1 MNTKTTGLLV
11 IALIVAIGIGVFT
24 YSKSTKKEVQTATP
38 QPVME
43 KKVVQSAY
51 KDGVYTQMGDYT
63 SPGGAE
69 QIDVKLTLKNGIIME
84 ADITPKADRPISKM
98 KQEAFAK
105 EYKTSVVG
113 KDIKDL
119 QLGKIAGASLTPK
132 GFNDAVEKIKAQAQ
146 SS

>member
-11 IALIVAIGIGVFT
+11 IALIVAIGIGIFT
-24 YSKSTKKEVQTATP
+24 YAKPGKKEIQTTTP
-38 QPVME
+38 PTVME
-43 KKVVQSAY
+43 KKEVKSAY
-51 KDGVYTQMGDYT
+51 KDGVYEQMGDYT
-63 SPGGAE
+63 SPAGPE
-69 QIDVKLTLKNGIIME
+69 QIDVKLTLKNGIITE
-84 ADITPKADRPISKM
+84 AEVTPQADKPISKM

-132 GFNDAVEKIKAQAQ
+132 GFNDAVQKIKAQAQ

>member
-11 IALIVAIGIGVFT
+11 IALIVAIGIGIFT
-24 YSKSTKKEVQTATP
+24 YAKPGKKEAQTATP
-38 QPVME
+38 PTVME
-43 KKVVQSAY
+43 KKEVKSAY
-51 KDGVYTQMGDYT
+51 KDGVYEQMGGYT

-69 QIDVKLTLKNGIIME
+69 QIDVKLTLKNGIIVE
-84 ADITPKADRPISKM
+84 VDVTPKADRPISKM

-132 GFNDAVEKIKAQAQ
+132 GFNDAVEKIKAQALA
-146 SS
+146 S

>member
-11 IALIVAIGIGVFT
+11 IALIVAIGIGIFT
-24 YSKSTKKEVQTATP
+24 YAKPDKKEMQTTTP
-38 QPVME
+38 PTVME
-43 KKVVQSAY
+43 KKEVKSAY
-51 KDGVYTQMGDYT
+51 KDGVYEQMGDYT

-69 QIDVKLTLKNGIIME
+69 QIDVKLTLKNGIVVE
-84 ADITPKADRPISKM
+84 ADVMPKADRPISKM

-132 GFNDAVEKIKAQAQ
+132 GFNDAVEKIKAQAL